1 MHRLIEELHLDG
13 DLRWLVA
20 QKNRVR
26 NGELYRLI
34 ADSHGAFVQPALYEA
49 FGLTVCCRSQL
60 SRLAYLAAC
69 MTHVLKEM
77 PRRQLRCLRA
87 RGRLAVWLSRR
98 AVLASCSSQH
108 AH

>member
-1 MHRLIEELHLDG
+1 MIPQMTGVLTSLAPVQSVRGRWATAANHLKPAQHWEPLRREEKEQCERMHRLIEELHLDG

-49 FGLTVCCRSQL
+49 FGLTVR
-60 SRLAYLAAC
+60 
-69 MTHVLKEM
+69 
-77 PRRQLRCLRA
+77 
-87 RGRLAVWLSRR
+87 
-98 AVLASCSSQH
+98 
-108 AH
+108 